1 VEFLYSEG
9 GEALAQVAQRSGCPI
24 LGVVGQVGWGPDP
37 PDLVSI
43 SPAPRKA
50 LKLDGLSGPF

>member
-1 VEFLYSEG
+1 MEFLYSEG

-37 PDLVSI
+37 PDLLSGN
-43 SPAPRKA
+43 PAYSRR
-50 LKLDGLSGPF
+50 LELDGL